1 MKQVE
6 NKKIIQESNMVGLW
20 ERTRTGDHSAF
31 AQIHKKLYPGLFGY
45 AIKMVKDEKL
55 VDDLLQDLFIKFWQ
69 NSARIGAIQN
79 VKAYFYR
86 STRSIVLNH
95 IKSTTLKATKLLGL
109 PEPDLEFSKEDI
121 IVASEY
127 HSELCRK
134 LNCAVN
140 GLPKKQRE
148 TVYLRF
154 YENMEYL
161 QIAEITGIKYQSVV
175 NHIYRAVQSLKEVAE
190 LKHIYAA

>member
-1 MKQVE
+1 M
-6 NKKIIQESNMVGLW
+6 IGLW
-20 ERTRTGDHSAF
+20 EQTQAGDQDAF
-31 AQIHKKLYPGLFGY
+31 ARIHKELYPGLFGY
-45 AIKMVKDEKL
+45 ALKMVRDEKL

-69 NSARIGAIQN
+69 NSKRIGAIQN

-86 STRSIVLNH
+86 STRSMVLNH
-95 IKSTTLKATKLLGL
+95 IKSSSLKAVKLLDL
-109 PEPDLEFSKEDI
+109 PQPDLEFSREEI

-127 HSELCRK
+127 NSELCRK
-134 LNCAVN
+134 LHIAVN

-175 NHIYRAVQSLKEVAE
+175 NHVYRAVQSLKEIAE

>member
-1 MKQVE
+1 MNQVE
-6 NKKIIQESNMVGLW
+6 NKKIIQELNMVGLW
-20 ERTRTGDHSAF
+20 ERTMTGDHNAF

-95 IKSTTLKATKLLGL
+95 IKSTTLKTTKLLGL

-121 IVASEY
+121 IVANEY

-134 LNCAVN
+134 LHCAVN